1 MKFKEARRRIGV
13 SRANTGICVFLK
25 VTEVAK
31 FKTC

>member
-1 MKFKEARRRIGV
+1 MKFKEARRIGV